1 MQQQLCNKYIFFP
14 EVLVHS
20 GHWLLPGGMSTA
32 EPGEERK
39 KLDQERKELD
49 QGREELDQGRKELE
63 EERKKLAEERLLLPG
78 FTPGA
83 LGS

>member
-1 MQQQLCNKYIFFP
+1 MKRAAAALQQVYFLP

-32 EPGEERK
+32 EPGKERK

-49 QGREELDQGRKELE
+49 Q
-63 EERKKLAEERLLLPG
+63 ERKKLAEERKELAEERTQLPG
-78 FTPGA
+78 GI
-83 LGS
+83 